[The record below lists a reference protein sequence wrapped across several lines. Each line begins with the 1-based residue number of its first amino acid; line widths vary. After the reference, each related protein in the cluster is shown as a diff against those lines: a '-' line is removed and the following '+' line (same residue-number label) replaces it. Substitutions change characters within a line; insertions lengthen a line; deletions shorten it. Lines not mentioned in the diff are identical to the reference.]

1 MKAMR
6 LSGVRPVATSPLR
19 HAELPPPEPG
29 PGELRVKVSA
39 CGICRT
45 DLHVIEGDLPPVRLP
60 LVPGHQVV
68 GTVDLLGEDAKRFS
82 PGARVGIA
90 WLRHTCGSCA
100 FCAAGKE
107 NLCEAPLFTGYHRDG
122 GFAEYAVVP

>member
-19 HAELPPPEPG
+19 HA
-29 PGELRVKVSA
+29 ELRVKVSA

-90 WLRHTCGSCA
+90 WLRHTCGSCT

-107 NLCEAPLFTGYHRDG
+107 NLCEAPPFT
-122 GFAEYAVVP
+122 

>member
-29 PGELRVKVSA
+29 PGELRVRVSA

-45 DLHVIEGDLPPVRLP
+45 DLHVIEGDLPPVRTP
-60 LVPGHQVV
+60 VVPGHQVV
-68 GTVDLLGEDAKRFS
+68 GTVDLRGK
-82 PGARVGIA
+82 GA
-90 WLRHTCGSCA
+90 
-100 FCAAGKE
+100 
-107 NLCEAPLFTGYHRDG
+107 
-122 GFAEYAVVP
+122 